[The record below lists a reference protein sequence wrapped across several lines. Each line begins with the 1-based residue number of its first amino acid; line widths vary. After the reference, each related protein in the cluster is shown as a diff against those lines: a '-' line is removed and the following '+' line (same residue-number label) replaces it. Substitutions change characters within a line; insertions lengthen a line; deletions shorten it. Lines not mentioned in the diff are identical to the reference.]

1 MKTYFKYAFAL
12 MLVTALGGCKKY
24 LDLQPLDGIIKQEF
38 WKTKEQVKASVI
50 GIYSSMME
58 SSSGGYGRQ
67 DYVPSMTELL
77 FVWGEARADHVA
89 TATASSAD
97 DIALV
102 NVNTQPTNVNV
113 NWRPFYRTI
122 NFCNTVIEKA
132 PEVLANDNTF
142 TQAQLDNYLSEALAI
157 RGLMYFYL
165 VRSFGDVPLKT
176 DATLSDENIKPIPK
190 STQAQ
195 VLAQIV
201 ADLKLAES
209 KAVKTHGDVDS
220 DKGRVT
226 QYTINAI
233 LADVYLWMEKY
244 PEAIAECD
252 KVINSGKFGL
262 IRGATRNGPVM
273 EYNESW
279 FNTLYAEGNSNEGI
293 FELQFSTQRLN
304 PFFPI
309 FSPTIPSRR
318 WTATADLMERVFT
331 LDLNDDKNID
341 IRGDRG
347 SVSAATSTIWKYIG
361 SSPTSQRTFDQSFS
375 HWFFYRYADIM
386 LMKAEAL
393 NESGNGKDALDLIY
407 KVRARANALTATD
420 LAPSPT
426 DKNLIQDFI
435 LEERAR
441 EFCFEGKRWYDVL
454 RNAKRKNYAR
464 LGILLNTISQSV
476 PSNLQQSAQA
486 KARDV
491 NSHYFPIYLY
501 ELQTN
506 KQLIQNP
513 FYK

>member
-1 MKTYFKYAFAL
+1 
-12 MLVTALGGCKKY
+12 
-24 LDLQPLDGIIKQEF
+24 
-38 WKTKEQVKASVI
+38 
-50 GIYSSMME
+50 
-58 SSSGGYGRQ
+58 
-67 DYVPSMTELL
+67 
-77 FVWGEARADHVA
+77 
-89 TATASSAD
+89 
-97 DIALV
+97 
-102 NVNTQPTNVNV
+102 
-113 NWRPFYRTI
+113 
-122 NFCNTVIEKA
+122 
-132 PEVLANDNTF
+132 
-142 TQAQLDNYLSEALAI
+142 
-157 RGLMYFYL
+157 
-165 VRSFGDVPLKT
+165 
-176 DATLSDENIKPIPK
+176 
-190 STQAQ
+190 
-195 VLAQIV
+195 
-201 ADLKLAES
+201 
-209 KAVKTHGDVDS
+209 
-220 DKGRVT
+220 
-226 QYTINAI
+226 
-233 LADVYLWMEKY
+233 
-244 PEAIAECD
+244 
-252 KVINSGKFGL
+252 
-262 IRGATRNGPVM
+262 M

-361 SSPTSQRTFDQSFS
+361 ASPFITRPIDQSFA

-486 KARDV
+486 KAKDV